1 MKWRFFSPWKSIWEI
16 KLPEEKAKWKEKK
29 KKVVDKGLL
38 QVCQRLLILCFA
50 EKKKKKKELLILKW
64 KTRWRKTILIL
75 FLICNPPYLFQSK
88 SEMKYVG
95 MYDS

>member
-1 MKWRFFSPWKSIWEI
+1 MKIHLGNKITRGKSQV
-16 KLPEEKAKWKEKK
+16 KRKEEESGRQSATS
-29 KKVVDKGLL
+29 GLS
-38 QVCQRLLILCFA
+38 RLLILCFA
-50 EKKKKKKELLILKW
+50 EKKKKKLLILKW

-75 FLICNPPYLFQSK
+75 FLICNPPYLFHLK